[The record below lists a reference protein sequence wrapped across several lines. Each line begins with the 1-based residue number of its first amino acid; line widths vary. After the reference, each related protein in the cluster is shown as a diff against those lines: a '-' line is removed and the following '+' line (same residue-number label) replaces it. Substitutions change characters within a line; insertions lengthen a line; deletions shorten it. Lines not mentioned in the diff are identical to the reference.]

1 MRRLGGDPEY
11 WSAGGWSPSTPDRW
25 TSPPSTRGTPAN
37 AAMASAVHRH
47 LTTVDCVNVL
57 RAGVVD
63 PPELENGTWRYR
75 VRGGWINVVVAF
87 RSEDTLV
94 VITAWRTG

>member
-1 MRRLGGDPEY
+1 M
-11 WSAGGWSPSTPDRW
+11 
-25 TSPPSTRGTPAN
+25 
-37 AAMASAVHRH
+37 
-47 LTTVDCVNVL
+47 NVL
-57 RAGVVD
+57 RAGVVY

-75 VRGGWINVVVAF
+75 VRGGRINVVVAF

>member
-1 MRRLGGDPEY
+1 MVLEEPLDEAAAKRLIRSIIEGG
-11 WSAGGWSPSTPDRW
+11 TVRW
-25 TSPPSTRGTPAN
+25 TAHALQRLR
-37 AAMASAVHRH
+37 VRD
-47 LTTVDCVNVL
+47 LTTVDCVSVL

-75 VRGGWINVVVAF
+75 VRGGRTNVIVAF

>member
-1 MRRLGGDPEY
+1 MVLDEPVDEITAKRVIRNILERGNV
-11 WSAGGWSPSTPDRW
+11 RW
-25 TSPPSTRGTPAN
+25 TGHALQRLPA
-37 AAMASAVHRH
+37 RD

-63 PPELENGTWRYR
+63 PAELENGTWRYR
-75 VRGGWINVVVAF
+75 VRAGRISVVVAF

-94 VITAWRTG
+94 VITAWRKG

>member
-1 MRRLGGDPEY
+1 MDRPRSAAIAGTRPDHGRL
-11 WSAGGWSPSTPDRW
+11 A
-25 TSPPSTRGTPAN
+25 
-37 AAMASAVHRH
+37 
-47 LTTVDCVNVL
+47 L

-63 PPELENGTWRYR
+63 RPELENGTWRYR
-75 VRGGWINVVVAF
+75 VRGGRISVVVAF